1 MTLNCDFIVVPRIV
15 LSDEN
20 LTSTDKLLMG
30 LITSLTL
37 KYDYCFASNKYLA
50 DTLNTS
56 KRTINYSLSKLK
68 EKNLIKIKIENN
80 TRKIYLNK
88 ERTMKNISRENE
100 NNCNTNIERNCN
112 YNKKNNFKR
121 KNIILYWM
129 EHPEVCKEGKA
140 SPEEIKEMEE
150 LLKEFR
156 TNKES

>member
-1 MTLNCDFIVVPRIV
+1 MILNCDFIAVPRIV
-15 LSDEN
+15 LSDES

-37 KYDYCFASNKYLA
+37 KYDYCFVSNKYLA
-50 DTLNTS
+50 DALNTS

-68 EKNLIKIKIENN
+68 EKDLIKIEIDNN

-88 ERTMKNISRENE
+88 EKVMKNISKESE
-100 NNCNTNIERNCN
+100 NNCNTNIESNCN
-112 YNKKNNFKR
+112 YNKKNIFKR
-121 KNIILYWM
+121 KNIIPYWM
-129 EHPEVCKEGKA
+129 AHPEVCKENKA

-156 TNKES
+156 TKKES